1 LDLAFHRP
9 ELLSGV
15 GFSLSSQAEKVTSS
29 NEANRFVVPGRRNLF
44 TGSGSQPDLDWQ
56 IWIAHAPRQMARTA
70 SLAENGD
77 PGTLKTERPQRNL
90 CASGPVF
97 RFAGRAGNKE

>member
-1 LDLAFHRP
+1 MPSSYFRCVSGVFLDLAFYRP

-77 PGTLKTERPQRNL
+77 PGTLKTAWSSMYSNP
-90 CASGPVF
+90 
-97 RFAGRAGNKE
+97 

>member
-29 NEANRFVVPGRRNLF
+29 NEANRFVMPGRRNLF
-44 TGSGSQPDLDWQ
+44 TGSRSQPDPDWQ

-77 PGTLKTERPQRNL
+77 PGTLKNAADIPR
-90 CASGPVF
+90 S
-97 RFAGRAGNKE
+97 AG